1 MIHPTVPKKLNKKE
15 DPSED
20 ASISLRRG
28 NKIKE
33 ADGGRE
39 MGSGG
44 NGGGQCGIQDQVWGR
59 TEVMTR

>member
-20 ASISLRRG
+20 DSISLRMA

-44 NGGGQCGIQDQVWGR
+44 NGGGQCGI
-59 TEVMTR
+59 